1 MRLHNC
7 RACTYRS
14 LPKTVRTPEGRQV
27 LVVRRDGGPDAG
39 ASPPSLQPV
48 EIPAAGAL
56 EGGGEGNGLESGQ
69 VSEGADI

>member
-1 MRLHNC
+1 MVTI
-7 RACTYRS
+7 AAGRS
-14 LPKTVRTPEGRQV
+14 QGAVKRGRWA
-27 LVVRRDGGPDAG
+27 RRDGGPDAG

>member
-1 MRLHNC
+1 MSGDGC
-7 RACTYRS
+7 CGGDMTTEVT
-14 LPKTVRTPEGRQV
+14 LPDKVPPH
-27 LVVRRDGGPDAG
+27 GGPDAG
-39 ASPPSLQPV
+39 ASPRSLQPV